1 MKKYERRLEFWQC
14 LRCDY
19 LWPKR
24 PGPRPIICPGC
35 TNKLWATEKRRA
47 PGAGRKK
54 KVVEVV
60 EDVGATVPVT
70 ACAIPQ
76 ETVVSVVSDG
86 EKNA

>member
-1 MKKYERRLEFWQC
+1 MKSYERRLEFWQC

-35 TNKLWATEKRRA
+35 TNKLWATEKQRA

-54 KVVEVV
+54 KVVGGA
-60 EDVGATVPVT
+60 DVTVP
-70 ACAIPQ
+70 APAISQ
-76 ETVVSVVSDG
+76 KTIVYDG
-86 EKNA
+86 EKNTLTGKHS